1 MRIAFVN
8 GKGGVGKSTL
18 CYLVG
23 LALQDAGKRVRIVD
37 RDPQK
42 SISAWIR
49 PERDGI
55 TLEETEGV
63 NCTLVDT
70 RPTLD
75 DSTIPETIRE
85 ATHVVLP
92 CSPSPGDVTTI
103 GATAAVVREFLAPGA
118 KAMIALN
125 MVKAKTI
132 LAEDAP
138 ELLREQIGLPVLKTA
153 IPDRQCIQRAIL
165 SGWKGLDPETQ
176 TEFFKLAL
184 EVTA

>member
-1 MRIAFVN
+1 MTIAFIN

-18 CYLVG
+18 CFLVA
-23 LALQDAGKRVRIVD
+23 LALGDAGKNVSISD

-42 SISAWIR
+42 SLSAWIK

-55 TLEETEGV
+55 NGAEHTDCL
-63 NCTLVDT
+63 LIDT

-75 DSTIPETIRE
+75 DSSIKQTIGESSHI
-85 ATHVVLP
+85 VLP
-92 CSPSPGDVTTI
+92 CSPSPGDITTI
-103 GATAAVVREFLAPGA
+103 GASVAVVREFMQPHA
-118 KAMIALN
+118 KAVIALN

-138 ELLREQIGLPVLKTA
+138 ELLRAQIGLPVLQTA

-165 SGWKGLDPETQ
+165 GGWRALDAETQ
-176 TEFFKLAL
+176 TEVFKLAL
-184 EVTA
+184 EITT